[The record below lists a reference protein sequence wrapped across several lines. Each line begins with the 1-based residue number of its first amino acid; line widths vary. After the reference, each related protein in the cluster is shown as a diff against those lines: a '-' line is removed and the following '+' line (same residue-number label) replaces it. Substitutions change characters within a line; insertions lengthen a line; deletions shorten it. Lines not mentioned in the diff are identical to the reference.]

1 MEEIPPSVPGMT
13 YNMGNSAVDRQERL
27 GRVRNSLLRLQVR
40 NRPLI
45 WSQSQSRT
53 LQSESLIEG
62 RGNEYGAGGPNGNWQ
77 GMGMKDRDRI
87 DIEASRRW
95 EAPVTIAARDSGIES
110 VVSVPRWRDP
120 VTWVRDQV
128 ERNRR

>member
-1 MEEIPPSVPGMT
+1 MAMA
-13 YNMGNSAVDRQERL
+13 YNTDRNCVDREERL
-27 GRVRNSLLRLQVR
+27 GLVRNILLRPQER
-40 NRPLI
+40 NVPLI
-45 WSQSQSRT
+45 WPQSQARR

-62 RGNEYGAGGPNGNWQ
+62 RGNEYGAEGPNGNWQ
-77 GMGMKDRDRI
+77 GTRMKERDRV
-87 DIEASRRW
+87 DIEASGRW

-128 ERNRR
+128 ERNRK

>member
-1 MEEIPPSVPGMT
+1 MA
-13 YNMGNSAVDRQERL
+13 YNTDRNSVDREERL
-27 GRVRNSLLRLQVR
+27 GLVRNSLLRPQER
-40 NRPLI
+40 NGPLI
-45 WSQSQSRT
+45 WSQSQARR

-62 RGNEYGAGGPNGNWQ
+62 RGNGYGAGGPNGNWQ
-77 GMGMKDRDRI
+77 ETRIKERDRV
-87 DIEASRRW
+87 DIEASGRW

-128 ERNRR
+128 ERNRK